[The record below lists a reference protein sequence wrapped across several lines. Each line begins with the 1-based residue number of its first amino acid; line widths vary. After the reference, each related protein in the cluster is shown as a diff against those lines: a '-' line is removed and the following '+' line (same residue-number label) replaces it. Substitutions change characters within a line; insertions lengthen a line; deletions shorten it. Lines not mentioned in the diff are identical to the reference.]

1 MSTYDAL
8 KFGKEYMHK
17 RNIQLDST
25 VTHVLSFIID
35 NENIN
40 VPTVNK
46 AKGKLYDQWLSP
58 LINFFNI
65 VFTFFTCYNFLSI
78 YNQYYIRI

>member
-1 MSTYDAL
+1 
-8 KFGKEYMHK
+8 MHK

-40 VPTVNK
+40 VPTVNE

-58 LINFFNI
+58 
-65 VFTFFTCYNFLSI
+65 
-78 YNQYYIRI
+78 

>member
-1 MSTYDAL
+1 
-8 KFGKEYMHK
+8 MHK

-40 VPTVNK
+40 VPTVNE

-58 LINFFNI
+58 LIKFLNI
-65 VFTFFTCYNFLSI
+65 VFTFFNML
-78 YNQYYIRI
+78 